1 MFRTFQ
7 MGLVGL
13 VACLVTAGAMAQLG
27 GLLDQ
32 AKGLGSDS
40 VSKLIGQQV
49 GADESQI
56 EGGLGSLM
64 SLAKNQLSGDDF
76 AKITGAVPGVDKYLD
91 AARNLGVLDSPITSM
106 DGLNAALG
114 KLGMSSDTIARFL
127 PAAVDALGQI
137 GGADV
142 AKLLSSLTGG

>member
-1 MFRTFQ
+1 
-7 MGLVGL
+7 MGFVGL

>member
-1 MFRTFQ
+1 MFRKIQ
-7 MGLVGL
+7 RVSVAL
-13 VACLVTAGAMAQLG
+13 VACLAAAGAMAQLG

-32 AKGLGSDS
+32 AKSLGSDS

-49 GADESQI
+49 SADPSQI

-64 SLAKNQLSGDDF
+64 SLAKNQLNGDDF
-76 AKITGAVPGVDKYLD
+76 AKITGAIPGVDKYLD
-91 AARNLGVLDSPITSM
+91 AAKNLGVLDSPITSM

-114 KLGMSSDTIARFL
+114 RLGMSPDTIAKFL

-142 AKLLSSLTGG
+142 AGLLSSLTGA